1 MSKGLF
7 IVGTDT
13 DVGKTFI
20 TAGITYILRKNGY
33 KAISFKPIQSGG
45 ILKDNKLISGDVAF
59 VRQVADIREE
69 DVVMNSYCLKE
80 AVSPHIAAE
89 KEKVEIHVDKI
100 IDDYQRLKASY
111 DYVIVEGA
119 GGIVVPL
126 IRERYYIYDLIQEL
140 NIPVLIVARAGVG
153 TINHTALTAAYLKGR
168 GIEIRG
174 CIINQYGGSYFEK
187 DNIEVIQKI
196 TGLKVFGM
204 VDKLDI
210 KEAGSSILEIR
221 QGLERN
227 LRIDNLMSLF

>member
-45 ILKDNKLISGDVAF
+45 ILKDNKLISGDVDF

-100 IDDYQRLKASY
+100 IDDYQRLKTAY

-168 GIEIRG
+168 GIEIKG
-174 CIINQYGGSYFEK
+174 CIINQYSGSYFEK

-196 TGLKVFGM
+196 TGIKVFGM
-204 VDKLDI
+204 VDKMDI
-210 KEAGSSILEIR
+210 KEEHGNVLDIR
-221 QGLERN
+221 QGFERN
-227 LRIDNLMSLF
+227 LKIDNLLSLF